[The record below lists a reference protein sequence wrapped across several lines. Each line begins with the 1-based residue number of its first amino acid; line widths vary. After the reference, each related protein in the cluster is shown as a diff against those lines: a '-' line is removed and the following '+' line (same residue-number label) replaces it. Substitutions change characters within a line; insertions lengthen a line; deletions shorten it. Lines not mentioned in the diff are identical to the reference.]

1 MIRHSIVSLVA
12 VFLFCGGAS
21 AIAQVND
28 QPMTNADVVKMV
40 QSGMAE
46 ADILG
51 AIQAATPNFEISD
64 DSVIALQAQKVPE
77 KVILAMIRRQ
87 GPDKPLSPNARKPSN
102 HPSVPKSKHKWE
114 FEFHGGLQYSK
125 QTGGWTQIPSAETF
139 SLEGSGAQGYE
150 SIRASSWYLGDGAE
164 LIGATTSLDTVL
176 TKPIVEPE
184 SPMFGFRV
192 SRALNNWMAAEFT
205 FDRGGRL
212 AMTDESLA
220 AIKAANAAFRKFWQR
235 LDVPGNTPSRSES
248 MISAYGSRQT
258 FSTGAVV
265 VSLPVSERVVP
276 FFAAGAGVLFSGS
289 SNAGATLEGSYGGP
303 KALETATVDL
313 TVTQASNRALTGV
326 AGGGVKVYLT
336 SHLGMR
342 FDVRAYFY
350 QNPMTTLLD
359 AAHTNTANSAWVVK
373 AKTRTGAPTAPDLQ
387 LLSGPGV
394 ETYSTLSGP
403 NITGL
408 KTFFG
413 YGTQRQIPIT
423 VGLFWRF

>member
-1 MIRHSIVSLVA
+1 MIRHSMVFLIA
-12 VFLFCGGAS
+12 VFLFQGGAS
-21 AIAQVND
+21 IMAQVND

-40 QSGMAE
+40 QSGMPE
-46 ADILG
+46 ADIIR
-51 AIQAATPNFEISD
+51 AIQAATPNFEITD
-64 DSVIALQAQKVPE
+64 ENVIALQAQKIPE
-77 KVILAMIRRQ
+77 KVILAMIKRR
-87 GPDKPLSPNARKPSN
+87 GPDKPVSHNARKPSN
-102 HPSVPKSKHKWE
+102 HPSVAKSTHKWE
-114 FEFHGGLQYSK
+114 FEVHGGLLYST
-125 QTGGWTQIPSAETF
+125 QTGGWTQIPAAETY

-184 SPMFGFRV
+184 DRMFGFRV
-192 SRALNNWMAAEFT
+192 GRALSKWMAAEFT

-220 AIKAANAAFRKFWQR
+220 EIKAANAAFKKFWQR
-235 LDVPGNTPSRSES
+235 LDVPGNTPSSS
-248 MISAYGSRQT
+248 KSSISAYGGRQIFT
-258 FSTGAVV
+258 TGAIV

-276 FFAAGAGVLFSGS
+276 FFTAGAGVLFSGS
-289 SNAGATLEGSYGGP
+289 STAGATLEGSYGGP
-303 KALETATVDL
+303 KALETDTVYL
-313 TVTQASNRALTGV
+313 TVTQASNSAFTGM

-336 SHLGMR
+336 SHLGIR

-359 AAHTNTANSAWVVK
+359 ATHTNTANSAWVVK

-387 LLSGPGV
+387 LLSGPGL
-394 ETYSTLSGP
+394 EAYSTLSGP

-408 KTFFG
+408 KSFYG

-423 VGLFWRF
+423 VGLFWRL